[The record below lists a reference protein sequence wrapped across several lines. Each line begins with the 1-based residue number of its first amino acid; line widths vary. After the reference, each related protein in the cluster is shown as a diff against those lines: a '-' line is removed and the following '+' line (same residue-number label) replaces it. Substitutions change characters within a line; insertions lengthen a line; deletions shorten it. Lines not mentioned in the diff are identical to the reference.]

1 MNMHQRISVRVKQK
15 TSALDRSN
23 ACETPYY
30 PAAGPIDEHAARVRY
45 PLLSFIFFP
54 GRLVDLGSR
63 QASHA
68 PNFFYHPNAN
78 PVYIYNLAS
87 VHGSSLIPATTTS
100 QHSEIE
106 REERRRWKRRAGL
119 ACSPRST
126 PTASGCAGPSSTRSS
141 STSQVHCERR
151 DRCRLAS
158 VCFFS

>member
-15 TSALDRSN
+15 PSALDRSN

-78 PVYIYNLAS
+78 PIYIYNLACARLVS
-87 VHGSSLIPATTTS
+87 HSSDDDEPAQRDRARRGDGSGAPAS
-100 QHSEIE
+100 
-106 REERRRWKRRAGL
+106 R
-119 ACSPRST
+119 
-126 PTASGCAGPSSTRSS
+126 
-141 STSQVHCERR
+141 VRR
-151 DRCRLAS
+151 DRPAQRVVARARVRHARRRRHRYAAS
-158 VCFFS
+158 C